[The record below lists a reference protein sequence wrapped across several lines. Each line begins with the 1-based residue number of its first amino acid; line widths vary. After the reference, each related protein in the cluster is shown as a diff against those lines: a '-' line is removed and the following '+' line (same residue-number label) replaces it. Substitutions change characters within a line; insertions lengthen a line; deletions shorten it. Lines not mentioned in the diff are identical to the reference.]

1 MTNAYRDIFRAP
13 GSFAFSASGLIARL
27 PVAMITLGI
36 VTMLSQTHGAYWLAG
51 AVSAAFAL
59 SNALIAPQVS
69 RFIDRYGQRRVLPPV
84 TIITIL
90 ALSALMLSARYG
102 AANWVLFLFAILA
115 GFMPSISA
123 MVRARWTEIYRDT
136 PKLHTAFAL
145 ESVVDEIIYML
156 GPIISIGLSVALFP
170 EAGPLAATLF
180 LAVGALLFVAQ
191 RSTEP
196 PVHAQDKSKGTSV
209 IRLRPL
215 QWIVLTLIAIGAIFG
230 TAEVTAIAFAEEH
243 GQKAAAS
250 IVLASYA
257 AGSLI
262 VGLVFGTL
270 KFKQSL
276 QAQFLYAIT
285 LAMLTTLPLLFVTN
299 IPALAVILFLAGAAV
314 SPTIIISMGLI
325 ERLVPP
331 AKLTEG
337 ITWAM
342 TGIGIGMALG
352 SSVSGLVIDA
362 YGARYGFCVSIAAG
376 VIALI
381 IALMV
386 YRNARATC
394 ATNLEATVSVPC

>member
-90 ALSALMLSARYG
+90 ALTALMLSARYG

-180 LAVGALLFVAQ
+180 LAVGALLFIAQ

-209 IRLRPL
+209 IRLRRL

-331 AKLTEG
+331 SKLTEG

-381 IALMV
+381 IAMMV

>member
-90 ALSALMLSARYG
+90 ALTALMLSARYG

-180 LAVGALLFVAQ
+180 LAVGALLFIAQ

-331 AKLTEG
+331 SKLTEG

-381 IALMV
+381 IAMMV

>member
-331 AKLTEG
+331 SKLTEG

-386 YRNARATC
+386 YRNARATP